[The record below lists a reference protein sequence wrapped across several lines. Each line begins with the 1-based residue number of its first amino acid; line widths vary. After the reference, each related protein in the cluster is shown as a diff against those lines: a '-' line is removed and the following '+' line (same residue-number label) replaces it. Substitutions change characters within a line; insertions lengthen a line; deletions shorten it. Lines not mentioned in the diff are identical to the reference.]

1 MRVSLFARHTR
12 RITQSRICCKFT
24 RQTSARIGGNRFS
37 PDPIEAAAARD
48 ARPRM
53 RSSAL
58 HALVNALVLARSQ
71 ISGSFFGAGCAAF
84 QQHAHNRFASE
95 ISTRKRRASHGS
107 IPGPSPG
114 QCPGSRPHPSRYPVA
129 GGGNRGRVRRNLIS
143 AHASIVPAHVSIV
156 PCSCELCSL
165 PM

>member
-12 RITQSRICCKFT
+12 RITQSSICCKFT
-24 RQTSARIGGNRFS
+24 RRTSAHKGGNRFS

-71 ISGSFFGAGCAAF
+71 ISGSFEGAGCAAF

-95 ISTRKRRASHGS
+95 ISTRRRASHGS

-143 AHASIVPAHVSIV
+143 AHASIVP
-156 PCSCELCSL
+156 CSCEHCSL
-165 PM
+165 LM